1 MKTPFLFLTK
11 KCDIDFYIAFFCQ
24 CPIFSSNTIESIKF
38 HLEFAQVKR
47 GSAGRPPFSSRNS
60 PSNTTTNPNNV
71 VQHQNM
77 MRNHMDAI
85 TSMVMTEMPYP
96 MIISGDRDGV
106 IKVFA

>member
-1 MKTPFLFLTK
+1 MSK
-11 KCDIDFYIAFFCQ
+11 
-24 CPIFSSNTIESIKF
+24 FSSNTIENIKF

-60 PSNTTTNPNNV
+60 PSNTATSPNNV